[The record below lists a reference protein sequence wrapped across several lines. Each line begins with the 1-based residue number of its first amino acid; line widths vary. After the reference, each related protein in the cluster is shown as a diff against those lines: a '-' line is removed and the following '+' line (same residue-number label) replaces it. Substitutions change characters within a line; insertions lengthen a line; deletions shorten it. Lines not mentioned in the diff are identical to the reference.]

1 MRILPRNRSRKT
13 AISLVSLFPFLF
25 FTVTAPMALA
35 QSDWPTWPP
44 KKPVPAPAPAEPMKE
59 TIAEEPVREGAP
71 AAVVPPAPAAA
82 APAPATPAADGAGA
96 AAGKSTT
103 AGVSSGTLGWAAA
116 IIGAGVLIGV
126 AAGGGGSS
134 TSGHP

>member
-1 MRILPRNRSRKT
+1 MRILTRNRSRKT
-13 AISLVSLFPFLF
+13 AISLVSLFAFLF
-25 FTVTAPMALA
+25 FTVTAPIALA

-44 KKPVPAPAPAEPMKE
+44 KKPVPAPAPAEPKKD
-59 TIAEEPVREGAP
+59 TIAEEPVKEG
-71 AAVVPPAPAAA
+71 APAAA
-82 APAPATPAADGAGA
+82 APAPATPAAEAAARAGA

>member
-1 MRILPRNRSRKT
+1 MRILTRNRSRKT
-13 AISLVSLFPFLF
+13 AISLVSLFAFLS
-25 FTVTAPMALA
+25 FTVTAPIALA

-44 KKPVPAPAPAEPMKE
+44 KKPVPAPAPAEPKKD
-59 TIAEEPVREGAP
+59 TIAEEPVKEG
-71 AAVVPPAPAAA
+71 APAAA
-82 APAPATPAADGAGA
+82 APAPATPAAEAAARAGA

-103 AGVSSGTLGWAAA
+103 AGISSGTLGWAAA